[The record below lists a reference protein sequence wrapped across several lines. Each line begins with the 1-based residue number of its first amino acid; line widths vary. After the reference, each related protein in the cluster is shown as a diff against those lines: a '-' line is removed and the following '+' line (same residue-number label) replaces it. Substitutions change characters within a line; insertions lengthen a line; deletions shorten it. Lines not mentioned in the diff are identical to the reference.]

1 LSLSKIRP
9 YGGTFFNF
17 SDYMRPTIRL
27 AAIMEIPVIYI
38 WTHDSIG
45 LGEDGPTHQ
54 PVEQLPSLRAIPGL
68 CLIRPAD
75 ANEVVEAWK
84 VIMNLRHEPAGLV
97 LSRQALP
104 TFDRTK
110 YASAAGVAK
119 GAYIMADADG
129 GKPEVILIAS
139 GSEVQLVVDAY
150 EKLKAEGV
158 KARVVSMPS
167 WDLFEHQDQD
177 YREEVLPPD
186 VKARVAVEQA
196 STFGWAQYVGENGA
210 VIGMHT
216 FGASA
221 PLKELQKKF
230 GFSPD
235 KVVEAARE
243 AIARTK

>member
-1 LSLSKIRP
+1 
-9 YGGTFFNF
+9 
-17 SDYMRPTIRL
+17 M
-27 AAIMEIPVIYI
+27 
-38 WTHDSIG
+38 
-45 LGEDGPTHQ
+45 Q
-54 PVEQLPSLRAIPGL
+54 
-68 CLIRPAD
+68 
-75 ANEVVEAWK
+75 
-84 VIMNLRHEPAGLV
+84 LRHEPAALV
-97 LSRQALP
+97 LTRQAVP

-119 GAYIMADADG
+119 GAYVLADAPG
-129 GKPEVILIAS
+129 GKPDVILMGS
-139 GSEVQLVVDAY
+139 GSEVQFCIAAY
-150 EKLKAEGV
+150 ETLKAEGI

-196 STFGWAQYVGENGA
+196 STFGWSQYVGMHGV

-243 AIARTK
+243 AIARSR